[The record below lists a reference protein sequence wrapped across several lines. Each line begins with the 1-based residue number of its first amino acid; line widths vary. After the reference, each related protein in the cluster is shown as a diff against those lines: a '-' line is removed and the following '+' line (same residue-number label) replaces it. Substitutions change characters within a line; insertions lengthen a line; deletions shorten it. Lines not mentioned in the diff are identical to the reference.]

1 MNSSKENKPQLL
13 VVLSRFPY
21 PLEKGD
27 KLRAFY
33 QIQELSKTYNITLF
47 TTSDKV
53 VSKSDFEKVNNIC
66 SEVVIHYLSQG
77 KRIFSLIAALF
88 SDLPF
93 QVHYFNSLAGRNR
106 IKTLILDNDFK
117 HIYCQLIRSSE
128 YVKNIH
134 HIPKTIDYM
143 DAFSAG
149 IERRISKRPWYD
161 RWLFKLES
169 KRLQKYERKIFDF
182 FEHHT
187 IISEQDKNLISH
199 PDKNKIVAIPNGIAP
214 SFFEDLKRSEKHDFV
229 FVGNMSY
236 PPNIDAVNYIANHI
250 LPEFPDSSLLVSGA
264 TPHPSLKKMVSA
276 NPQIE
281 MTGWVDDIRNSYL
294 DGKIFLAPM
303 TIGTGMQN
311 KLLEAMAL
319 KTPCVTTDLA
329 NNAIGASNN
338 KHILVGNSP
347 EEIIANIRI
356 LLDSDEKRIEIA
368 AAAQAFVQEKYSWEH
383 TTQELVELMRQK
395 GSETTAK

>member
-1 MNSSKENKPQLL
+1 M
-13 VVLSRFPY
+13 
-21 PLEKGD
+21 
-27 KLRAFY
+27 A
-33 QIQELSKTYNITLF
+33 KTYRVTLF
-47 TTSDKV
+47 ATSDKP
-53 VSKSDFEKVNNIC
+53 VSNTDFEKVNDIC
-66 SEVVIHYLSQG
+66 EEVIVHYLSRG
-77 KRIFSLIAALF
+77 KRFFSLLAGLL

-93 QVHYFNSLAGRNR
+93 QVHYFNSMSGRNKVR
-106 IKTLILDNDFK
+106 TTILDNDFE
-117 HIYCQLIRSSE
+117 HIYCQLIRSAE

-149 IERRISKRPWYD
+149 VQRRISKRPWYD
-161 RWLFKLES
+161 RWLFKMES

-187 IISEQDKNLISH
+187 IISEQDRNLIAH
-199 PDKNKIVAIPNGIAP
+199 PDKHKIVAVPNGIAP
-214 SFFEDLKRSEKHDFV
+214 SFFETLNRKETHDFV

-236 PPNIDAVNYIANHI
+236 PPNIDAVTYISDHI
-250 LPEFPDSSLLVSGA
+250 LPAFPMSTLLVSGA
-264 TPHPSLKKMVSA
+264 TPHPSVRKLANS

-281 MTGWVDDIRNSYL
+281 LTGWVDDIRDSYL

-329 NNAIGASNN
+329 NNAIGASHN

-356 LLDSDEKRIEIA
+356 LLDSEQKRQQIA
-368 AAAQAFVQEKYSWEH
+368 EAAQSFVQEKYSWEE
-383 TTQELVELMRQK
+383 TTNKLIRLMYQK
-395 GSETTAK
+395 GL

>member
-1 MNSSKENKPQLL
+1 MSSLKENKPQIL

-27 KLRAFY
+27 KLRAYY
-33 QIQELSKTYNITLF
+33 QIQELSKTYRVTLF
-47 TTSDKV
+47 ATSDKAIL
-53 VSKSDFEKVNNIC
+53 KTDIEKIESIC
-66 SEVVIHYLSQG
+66 EEVVIHYLSRG
-77 KRIFSLIAALF
+77 KRIFSLLSGLL

-93 QVHYFNSLAGRNR
+93 QVHYFNSLSGRNK
-106 IKTLILDNDFK
+106 IKTTILDNDFE
-117 HIYCQLIRSSE
+117 HIYCQLIRSAE

-149 IERRISKRPWYD
+149 IQRRISKRPWYD
-161 RWLFKLES
+161 RWLFKMES

-187 IISEQDKNLISH
+187 IISEQDRNLISH
-199 PDKNKIVAIPNGIAP
+199 PEKHKIVAIPNGIAP
-214 SFFEDLKRSEKHDFV
+214 SFFEELERKESHDFV

-236 PPNIDAVNYIANHI
+236 PPNIDAVNYIAKHI
-250 LPEFPDSSLLVSGA
+250 LPAFPESTLLVSGA
-264 TPHPSLKKMVSA
+264 TPHPSLKKMASG

-281 MTGWVDDIRNSYL
+281 MTGWVDDIRDAYL
-294 DGKIFLAPM
+294 DGKVFLAPM

-329 NNAIGASNN
+329 NNPIGASKD

-356 LLDSDEKRIEIA
+356 LLESEQKRQEIA
-368 AAAQAFVQEKYSWEH
+368 SAAQSFVQEKYSWEH
-383 TTQELVELMRQK
+383 TTNELIKLMRQK
-395 GSETTAK
+395 ASETTAN

>member
-1 MNSSKENKPQLL
+1 MSSSNKNKPQLL
-13 VVLSRFPY
+13 IVLSRFPY

-33 QIQELSKTYNITLF
+33 QIQELAKSYRITLF
-47 TTSDKV
+47 ATSDKA
-53 VSKSDFEKVNNIC
+53 VSASDFEVVNDIC
-66 SEVVIHYLSQG
+66 EEVIIHYLTRS
-77 KRIFSLIAALF
+77 KRMFSLIVALL
-88 SDLPF
+88 SELPF
-93 QVHYFNSLAGRNR
+93 QVHYFNSLSGRT
-106 IKTLILDNDFK
+106 KVKSLILDNDFE

-161 RWLFKLES
+161 RWLFQLES
-169 KRLQKYERKIFDF
+169 KRLKKYERKIFDF
-182 FEHHT
+182 FEHRT
-187 IISEQDKNLISH
+187 IISEQDRELIAH
-199 PDKNKIVAIPNGIAP
+199 PDKNKIVSIPNGIAP
-214 SFFEDLKRSEKHDFV
+214 AFFENLNRTESHDFV

-236 PPNIDAVNYIANHI
+236 PPNIDAVNYIAKHI
-250 LPEFPDSSLLVSGA
+250 LPEFPESTLLVSGA
-264 TPHPSLKKMVSA
+264 TPHPSLKKMV
-276 NPQIE
+276 NGHPQVE
-281 MTGWVDDIRNSYL
+281 MTGWVDDIRDSYL

-319 KTPCVTTDLA
+319 KTPCITTDLA

-338 KHILVGNSP
+338 EHILVGNNP
-347 EEIIANIRI
+347 EELIANIRI
-356 LLDSDEKRIEIA
+356 LLESQDKRDQIA
-368 AAAQAFVQEKYSWEH
+368 NAAQTFVQEKYSWER
-383 TTQELVELMRQK
+383 TTNDLVALMRQK
-395 GSETTAK
+395 GS

>member
-1 MNSSKENKPQLL
+1 MSSSKENKPQIL

-27 KLRAFY
+27 KLRAYY
-33 QIQELSKTYNITLF
+33 QIQELSKTYQVTLF
-47 TTSDKV
+47 STSDTSV
-53 VSKSDFEKVNNIC
+53 LETDIEKIKLLCNDVI
-66 SEVVIHYLSQG
+66 IHYLSPG
-77 KRIFSLIAALF
+77 KRFISLIIGML
-88 SDLPF
+88 SELPF
-93 QVHYFNSLAGRNR
+93 QVHYFNTLSGRNK
-106 IKTLILDNDFK
+106 IKALILENNFE

-149 IERRISKRPWYD
+149 IQRRISKRPWYD
-161 RWLFKLES
+161 RWLFKMEA
-169 KRLQKYERKIFDF
+169 KRLLKYERKIFDF

-187 IISEQDKNLISH
+187 IISEQDRQLIAH

-214 SFFEDLKRSEKHDFV
+214 SFFENLERKETHDFV

-236 PPNIDAVNYIANHI
+236 PPNIDAVHYIAKYI
-250 LPEFPDSSLLVSGA
+250 LPEFPNSKLLVSGA
-264 TPHPSLKKMVSA
+264 TPHASLKKLVSSNA
-276 NPQIE
+276 QIE
-281 MTGWVDDIRNSYL
+281 MTGWVDDIRHSYL

-329 NNAIGASNN
+329 NNAIGAVQD
-338 KHILVGNSP
+338 KHILVGNTP
-347 EEIIANIRI
+347 DEINTKIR
-356 LLDSDEKRIEIA
+356 LLLESDEKRREIA
-368 AAAQAFVQEKYSWEH
+368 TAAQAFVKEQYSWEH
-383 TTQELVELMRQK
+383 TTNELVKLMRQK
-395 GSETTAK
+395 ESESTGN

>member
-1 MNSSKENKPQLL
+1 MSSSKENKPQIL

-27 KLRAFY
+27 KLRAYY
-33 QIQELSKTYNITLF
+33 QIKELSKTYRVTLF
-47 TTSDKV
+47 TTSDKPASNTDIEN
-53 VSKSDFEKVNNIC
+53 VSKLCEDIL
-66 SEVVIHYLSQG
+66 IHYLPRG
-77 KRIFSLIAALF
+77 KRMFSLLLGLL

-93 QVHYFNSLAGRNR
+93 QVHYFNSLSGKNR
-106 IKTLILDNDFK
+106 VKTAVLENDFQ

-128 YVKNIH
+128 YVKDIH

-161 RWLFKLES
+161 RWLFKMES
-169 KRLQKYERKIFDF
+169 KRLKKYERKIFDF

-187 IISEQDKNLISH
+187 IISEQDRDLISH
-199 PDKNKIVAIPNGIAP
+199 PDKHKIVAIPNGIAP
-214 SFFEDLKRSEKHDFV
+214 SFFEDLERKETHDFV

-236 PPNIDAVNYIANHI
+236 PPNIDAVNYIADQI
-250 LPEFPDSSLLVSGA
+250 LPKFPESTLLVSGA
-264 TPHPSLKKMVSA
+264 TPHASLKKMVNG

-281 MTGWVDDIRNSYL
+281 MTGWVDDIRDSYL

-347 EEIIANIRI
+347 EEIISNIRI
-356 LLDSDEKRIEIA
+356 LLESEEKRQEIA
-368 AAAQAFVQEKYSWEH
+368 IAAQSFVQDKYSWEH
-383 TTQELVELMRQK
+383 TTDELIKLMRQK
-395 GSETTAK
+395 ASETIAN

>member
-1 MNSSKENKPQLL
+1 MNSSKENKPQVL

-27 KLRAFY
+27 KLRAYY
-33 QIQELSKTYNITLF
+33 QIKELSKSFEVTLF
-47 TTSDKV
+47 ATSDKHA
-53 VSKSDFEKVNNIC
+53 SIADYE
-66 SEVVIHYLSQG
+66 EVESFCKEVIVHYLPRS
-77 KRIFSLIAALF
+77 KRIVSLIAGLF

-93 QVHYFNSLAGRNR
+93 QVHYFNSLSGRNKV
-106 IKTLILDNDFK
+106 KTLILDNDFE
-117 HIYCQLIRSSE
+117 HIYCQLIRSAE

-149 IERRISKRPWYD
+149 VQRRIAKRPWYD
-161 RWLFKLES
+161 RWLFRMES
-169 KRLQKYERKIFDF
+169 NRLQKYERKIFDF

-187 IISEQDKNLISH
+187 IISEQDRDLIAH

-214 SFFEDLKRSEKHDFV
+214 SFFEELQRTETHDFV

-236 PPNIDAVNYIANHI
+236 PPNIDAVKYIAEHI
-250 LPEFPDSSLLVSGA
+250 LPAFPESTLLVSGA
-264 TPHPSLKKMVSA
+264 TPHPSLKKVVNN
-276 NPQIE
+276 NPNIK

-294 DGKIFLAPM
+294 DGKIFVAPM

-319 KTPCVTTDLA
+319 KTPCITTDLA
-329 NNAIGASNN
+329 NNAIGATNN

-347 EEIIANIRI
+347 EEIIANIRQ
-356 LLDSDEKRIEIA
+356 LLESKEKREEIA
-368 AAAQAFVQEKYSWEH
+368 LAAQSFVQENYSWTH
-383 TTQELVELMRQK
+383 TTNTLIQLMRQK
-395 GSETTAK
+395 APKTRGN